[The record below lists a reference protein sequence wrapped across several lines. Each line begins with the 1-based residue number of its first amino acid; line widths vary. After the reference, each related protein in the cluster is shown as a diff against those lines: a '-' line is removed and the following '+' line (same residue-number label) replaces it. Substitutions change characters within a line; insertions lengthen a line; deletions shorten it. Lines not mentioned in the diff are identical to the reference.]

1 MPRQVKK
8 WSPSEKK
15 ILEELL
21 HRNLNQEQETQEIAN
36 LTKVLGR
43 SYLSINSKLW
53 DMRKKMQQA
62 VASLADVQQQ
72 LKFEPIEV
80 MTYFYNEEEK
90 TITIKIKLK

>member
-8 WSPSEKK
+8 WSLSEKK

-36 LTKVLGR
+36 LTRVLDR

-53 DMRKKMQQA
+53 DMRKKMQEA

-80 MTYFYNEEEK
+80 MTYSYNEEEK